1 MNIIY
6 LFSFTWFS
14 CLWLLSFCACCL
26 LNYLSCSETFYAQE
40 ILLYRSCFSQWSC
53 RSNSSCRVPSDRRYE
68 FQFSDCTLN
77 LIGTIMIY
85 MTWCDYKFWSLEIMY
100 VLPSWF
106 SGLICD
112 HGLTLGDLIGVLE
125 DFFARLGTISYLTTW
140 GTLTFWS
147 CCYPKFWTVM

>member
-1 MNIIY
+1 MNIID

-68 FQFSDCTLN
+68 FQFLDYTLN

-85 MTWCDYKFWSLEIMY
+85 MTWCDYKFWSLQIMY
-100 VLPSWF
+100 STILVFRTHLWSWPHPWWSHWSLGGLLCSSWYDIISNNTRH
-106 SGLICD
+106 SGL
-112 HGLTLGDLIGVLE
+112 LIIL
-125 DFFARLGTISYLTTW
+125 LS
-140 GTLTFWS
+140 
-147 CCYPKFWTVM
+147 